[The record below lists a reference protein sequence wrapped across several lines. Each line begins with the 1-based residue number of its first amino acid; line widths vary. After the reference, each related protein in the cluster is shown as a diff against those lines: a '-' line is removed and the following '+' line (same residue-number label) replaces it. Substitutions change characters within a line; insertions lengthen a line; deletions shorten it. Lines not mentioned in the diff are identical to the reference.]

1 MTNNQSGRE
10 EDDSENNNNSKSP
23 SHTRITTSTTK
34 KIMLSV
40 AAAAIAATVVLGTN
54 AFQLTE
60 ATSSMSAE
68 RHDDDNPTK
77 GYDIHVTVGRHDS
90 AQIDAQMDHYCKLD
104 DRIVAVCQLY
114 STTNDIKGGGPQLS
128 QIEFIITDKQY
139 LQLPLR
145 ERPNW
150 HNHAVELTPERGAPT
165 CVELPKGLECSAL
178 VGILQKTYGKVITIW
193 DPADGLPRYP
203 PYAFLV
209 DSPFA
214 LDQDLNDDLHEEWP
228 VGEDE
233 TGSSDILPRCTLHQA
248 GPCK

>member
-10 EDDSENNNNSKSP
+10 QDDSENDKSKSP
-23 SHTRITTSTTK
+23 SQTRITSTTK

-60 ATSSMSAE
+60 ATSSMSTATHNE
-68 RHDDDNPTK
+68 DNPTK

-90 AQIDAQMDHYCKLD
+90 AHIDAQMDHYCKLD

-114 STTNDIKGGGPQLS
+114 ATSNNIKGGGPQLS

-145 ERPNW
+145 ERANW

-214 LDQDLNDDLHEEWP
+214 LDQDLNDNLHEEWP
-228 VGEDE
+228 VGEDK
-233 TGSSDILPRCTLHQA
+233 TGSSDILPKCSLHQA